1 MKNVIKLLTY
11 TFFDKKVPCV
21 KFNTDT
27 NDLRP
32 YYEVEYCVYVEDLVD
47 GLALNREEFY
57 STLGKRF
64 VELFELGVKLK
75 PTEDQIKEVLVKTD
89 SNAIYRDLMAGIL
102 VLMEDGLEFL
112 DETKKKEV
120 LGLVKER
127 FNSNIDNW
135 SIE

>member
-1 MKNVIKLLTY
+1 M
-11 TFFDKKVPCV
+11 
-21 KFNTDT
+21 
-27 NDLRP
+27 
-32 YYEVEYCVYVEDLVD
+32 
-47 GLALNREEFY
+47 ALNREEFY

-120 LGLVKER
+120 LGLIKER